1 MSPFEHPRRLI
12 FLPICCD
19 PTRDV
24 PSRLRRAIDLLHFPN
39 ITLDQVNS
47 SVDPSIAEFVPCP
60 VHVRQRLASFAI
72 VDRPDECVW
81 RQMGEPNRQAALRW
95 NISPIAMVRGVG
107 EGDDDDS
114 EIADGG
120 SIFVVF
126 LKQKRL
132 VDDAA
137 LLVEVDTYIRCI

>member
-1 MSPFEHPRRLI
+1 
-12 FLPICCD
+12 
-19 PTRDV
+19 
-24 PSRLRRAIDLLHFPN
+24 
-39 ITLDQVNS
+39 
-47 SVDPSIAEFVPCP
+47 
-60 VHVRQRLASFAI
+60 
-72 VDRPDECVW
+72 
-81 RQMGEPNRQAALRW
+81 MGEPNRQAALRW